1 MRSVPIPLLWSY
13 ISSASGLK
21 EWFAD
26 KVTVSGKTYTFEW
39 NGQQQSATVL
49 GIRNEQSIRFRWD
62 DSNGKDYFEMR
73 ISVNEL
79 TDSTRLLWWILLK
92 RKRLMTRKNFGRHR
106 LTLYAVCSA
115 VDVRLS
121 CHAPVFTNYCRC
133 RLLYFKMTKR
143 LFYFGIL

>member
-39 NGQQQSATVL
+39 NSQQQSATVL

-79 TDSTRLLWWILLK
+79 TDSTTLAVVDFAEAEETDDAKELWE
-92 RKRLMTRKNFGRHR
+92 TQVD
-106 LTLYAVCSA
+106 TLRRVLGC
-115 VDVRLS
+115 
-121 CHAPVFTNYCRC
+121 
-133 RLLYFKMTKR
+133 
-143 LFYFGIL
+143 

>member
-1 MRSVPIPLLWSY
+1 MEKQKFKLEFSMRSVPIPLLWSY

-79 TDSTRLLWWILLK
+79 TDSTTLAVVDFAEAEETDDAKELWE
-92 RKRLMTRKNFGRHR
+92 TQVD
-106 LTLYAVCSA
+106 TLRRVLGC
-115 VDVRLS
+115 
-121 CHAPVFTNYCRC
+121 
-133 RLLYFKMTKR
+133 
-143 LFYFGIL
+143 

>member
-1 MRSVPIPLLWSY
+1 MTMEKQKFKLEFSMRSVPIPLLWSY

-26 KVTVSGKTYTFEW
+26 KVTVSGKKYTFEW

-62 DSNGKDYFEMR
+62 DSDGKDYFEMR

-79 TDSTRLLWWILLK
+79 IDSTTLAVVDFAEAEEADDAKELWE
-92 RKRLMTRKNFGRHR
+92 TQVD
-106 LTLYAVCSA
+106 TLRRVLGC
-115 VDVRLS
+115 
-121 CHAPVFTNYCRC
+121 
-133 RLLYFKMTKR
+133 
-143 LFYFGIL
+143 